1 MRHPDFHIFEFTPD
15 TLAEWCEQRRM
26 PAFRGRQL
34 LEWVYAKGVVD
45 PEAMTNL
52 SKRDREVIAAE
63 MTFLSGDTVADRK
76 ASDGTRKLLIEWWDG
91 GRPPLS
97 ASPTSPLSGTGA
109 SAPSVSLRSTS
120 LPSAPPAGER
130 GLRVLGAGGDTSRQT
145 ECVMIPAGEVD
156 ERDDAADRGVGST
169 FRRRTACISS
179 QVGCPVGCRF
189 CASGI
194 GGLDGNLSAGR
205 IVEQVWRLGQLG
217 ASPLRGEDSRRAPS
231 RSDGSTQS
239 GSNPNRITNVVFM
252 GMGEPLANFASVTRA
267 VRTIAAPWGLG
278 ISARKITISTVGLP
292 KAIERLAEELD
303 LPVTLALSLHAPN
316 DEVRRQLIPW
326 AEYTTIND
334 LLAACSRWFEK
345 TGREITLEYILLR
358 GVNDGPR
365 DARQLADLARTLRAN
380 VNLIRYNEVKGI
392 EFGRPRDEDV
402 LEFQRILRD
411 ARVNTHIRASRGRDI
426 AAACGQL
433 RHEKRENS
441 RTANLQ
447 SSS

>member
-1 MRHPDFHIFEFTPD
+1 
-15 TLAEWCEQRRM
+15 M

-97 ASPTSPLSGTGA
+97 ALPTSP
-109 SAPSVSLRSTS
+109 
-120 LPSAPPAGER
+120 PSAPPAKEV
-130 GLRVLGAGGDTSRQT
+130 GLRVLGSGGDSSRQT

-156 ERDDAADRGVGST
+156 ERDGATDRGVGST
-169 FRRRTACISS
+169 YRRRTACISS

-205 IVEQVWRLGQLG
+205 IVEQVWRLGQLVS
-217 ASPLRGEDSRRAPS
+217 SPRRGENARRAPS

-239 GSNPNRITNVVFM
+239 GSTPNRITNVVFM
-252 GMGEPLANFASVTRA
+252 GMGEPLANFANVTRA
-267 VRTIAAPWGLG
+267 VRTIASPWGLG

-292 KAIERLAEELD
+292 RAIERLAEELD

-441 RTANLQ
+441 GAANLQ
-447 SSS
+447 SSK